1 MNSFET
7 QHPVPHWVKKGYVIN
22 EYVIVFCF
30 VIVVIAILSYLKHL
44 KICQSKKTDKL
55 HHVPSMS
62 YFMVD
67 EDQIEQGLN
76 YVIVD
81 QKDLEQRWY
90 QVLSWFFLFEQV
102 FFSHWLYM
110 YVMPFQN
117 LCIYDYL
124 FSVHFLIIDF
134 ACSLRW
140 IGIICICKCLLICKL
155 RCTYVVNIVLLQNYL
170 YLYMFVFQTTKQINP
185 LHLMLT

>member
-55 HHVPSMS
+55 QHVPSMS

-90 QVLSWFFLFEQV
+90 
-102 FFSHWLYM
+102 
-110 YVMPFQN
+110 
-117 LCIYDYL
+117 
-124 FSVHFLIIDF
+124 
-134 ACSLRW
+134 
-140 IGIICICKCLLICKL
+140 
-155 RCTYVVNIVLLQNYL
+155 
-170 YLYMFVFQTTKQINP
+170 
-185 LHLMLT
+185 